1 VQSAS
6 ESPLVGEPATKNT
19 YVNEKSIF
27 FFPIDRRMG
36 YLLAMPD
43 KRDSP
48 SLTDK
53 AYRQLRS
60 DLLACRL
67 RPGEKL
73 RMNNLCQAFSV
84 SLSAVR
90 EALSRLTAEG
100 LVIAEPQRGFR
111 AAPVSSAELHDL
123 TQVRV
128 HIEAMCLRR
137 AIAAGDVGWE
147 ERLVAAHHRLSR
159 TPEREP
165 GDASRLSDAWAEA
178 HTSFHRALVSACDS
192 PHLLEIREMLH
203 ARSERYRR
211 ISVPLSRALRPIA
224 QEHEGIMQAALE
236 RDADRAVGLLSE
248 HLELTSVILLQAEEK
263 IVCR

>member
-1 VQSAS
+1 MS
-6 ESPLVGEPATKNT
+6 
-19 YVNEKSIF
+19 
-27 FFPIDRRMG
+27 
-36 YLLAMPD
+36 D
-43 KRDSP
+43 KTNGA

-53 AYRQLRS
+53 AYRRLRS
-60 DLLACRL
+60 DLLACRFM
-67 RPGEKL
+67 PGEKL
-73 RMNNLCQAFSV
+73 RINDLCQVLSV

-111 AAPVSSAELHDL
+111 VAPISGAELHDL

-128 HIEAMCLRR
+128 QIEGMCLKR
-137 AIAAGDVGWE
+137 AIVKGDLGWE
-147 ERLVAAHHRLSR
+147 ERLVAAHHRLAR

-192 PHLLEIREMLH
+192 PCLLEIREMLH

-211 ISVPLSRALRPIA
+211 LSVPLSRAPRPIA
-224 QEHEGIMQAALE
+224 QEHESIMQATLE
-236 RDADRAVGLLSE
+236 RDADRAVGLLSA
-248 HLELTSVILLQAEEK
+248 HLEVTSAILMQAEEK
-263 IVCR
+263 VICT

>member
-1 VQSAS
+1 
-6 ESPLVGEPATKNT
+6 
-19 YVNEKSIF
+19 
-27 FFPIDRRMG
+27 MG
-36 YLLAMPD
+36 YLLPMPD
-43 KRDSP
+43 KFNSP

-73 RMNNLCQAFSV
+73 RMNDLCQAFSV

-111 AAPVSSAELHDL
+111 AAPISGAELHDL

-128 HIEAMCLRR
+128 QIEGMCLRR

-147 ERLVAAHHRLSR
+147 ERVVAAHHRLSR

-165 GDASRLSDAWAEA
+165 DDASRLSDAWAEA

-192 PHLLEIREMLH
+192 PYLLEIREMLH
-203 ARSERYRR
+203 TRSERYRR

>member
-1 VQSAS
+1 
-6 ESPLVGEPATKNT
+6 
-19 YVNEKSIF
+19 
-27 FFPIDRRMG
+27 
-36 YLLAMPD
+36 MPD
-43 KRDSP
+43 KPNSA

-73 RMNNLCQAFSV
+73 RINDLCQTLSV

-111 AAPVSSAELHDL
+111 AAPISGAELRDL
-123 TQVRV
+123 TQIRV
-128 HIEAMCLRR
+128 QIEGMCLRR
-137 AIAAGDVGWE
+137 AIATGDVGWE
-147 ERLVAAHHRLSR
+147 ERLVAAHHRLAR
-159 TPEREP
+159 TSEREP
-165 GDASRLSDAWAEA
+165 GDAFRLSDAWAEA

-192 PHLLEIREMLH
+192 PCLLEIRETLH

-211 ISVPLSRALRPIA
+211 ISVPLSRAQRPIT
-224 QEHEGIMQAALE
+224 QEHEGIMQATLE

-248 HLELTSVILLQAEEK
+248 HLEFTSVILLQAKEK
-263 IVCR
+263 IDCG

>member
-1 VQSAS
+1 MCQQKIYFSLPYRLEIV
-6 ESPLVGEPATKNT
+6 
-19 YVNEKSIF
+19 YIF
-27 FFPIDRRMG
+27 P
-36 YLLAMPD
+36 MPE

-67 RPGEKL
+67 WPGERL
-73 RMNNLCQAFSV
+73 RMNDLCQAFSV

-128 HIEAMCLRR
+128 QIEGMCLRR

-147 ERLVAAHHRLSR
+147 ERLVAAHHRLFR

-192 PHLLEIREMLH
+192 PYLLEIREMLH

-236 RDADRAVGLLSE
+236 RDANRAAGLLSE

-263 IVCR
+263 IVSR